1 MAASSWFIFNK
12 AKEYLM
18 DGTIDLDT
26 DNFRM
31 GLLTSAADLT
41 ANAGNLTSWGSAAG
55 LGEIADGN
63 GYSTSGKQLAGV
75 TWGQGASAGEQ
86 RFDATAMIWTAAG
99 GTIAAIRY
107 AVIWASGGQ
116 LLAWS
121 ELSTSPFAVTDGN
134 TLTIT
139 PSANGIFELN

>member
-12 AKEYLM
+12 AKQYIG

-31 GLLTSAADLT
+31 TLHTSAADLT
-41 ANAGNLTSWGSAAG
+41 TNAPNLTSFGSVGSEVTSAVG
-55 LGEIADGN
+55 
-63 GYSTSGKQLAGV
+63 GYVTSGKAITAV

-86 RFDATAMIWTAAG
+86 RFDSTAVVWSATAAN
-99 GTIAAIRY
+99 IANVHY
-107 AVIWASGGQ
+107 AVVWASGGN
-116 LLAWS
+116 LLCWA
-121 ELSTSPFAVTDGN
+121 ELSTAQFTITVGN

-139 PSANGIFELN
+139 PSANGYFELN